1 MDRGDIM
8 AIIIDKIIIF
18 FICLFSFLFLSVN
31 RSSVIIVL
39 IAVTVSSLC
48 YYFRLKKVN
57 TIFLIFYCGLCVLNP
72 LFCIFLPLMLYD
84 MALLQLKVLAMLSI
98 FLFLFY
104 WHDNTIYHIGISLFA
119 LLLSYIMQDRTNRYT
134 RLQEEYKKLR
144 DTSQELN
151 LYLSKKNKMLI
162 ENQNYEIHLATLQER
177 NRIAREIHDNVGHML
192 SRSILQVGA
201 LLTLSK
207 EDTLSQSLIMLKDTL
222 NEAMNSIRKSI
233 HGLYDDSIDLKAN
246 IQGIIEQFQD
256 YKIEFDYDMS
266 EGVSKEVKYCFIMI
280 IKEALSNT
288 AKHSNANKIEI
299 IIREHPVFYQLL
311 IRDNGTKKSQNDA
324 GIGIESMKT
333 RVLNLNGNISIDQRN
348 GFKIF
353 ISIPK
358 KNKVKKERVYE
369 DRNR

>member
-1 MDRGDIM
+1 M
-8 AIIIDKIIIF
+8 AVIIDKIIIF
-18 FICLFSFLFLSVN
+18 IICLFSFMFLSVN
-31 RSSVIIVL
+31 KSAVIIVL

-48 YYFRLKKVN
+48 YYFRLRKVN
-57 TIFLIFYCGLCVLNP
+57 TILLIFYCGLCMLYP

-84 MALLQLKVLAMLSI
+84 MALLRVKGLMILAML
-98 FLFLFY
+98 LFLTY
-104 WHDNTIYHIGISLFA
+104 WYENTTYHIGISLFA
-119 LLLSYIMQDRTNRYT
+119 ILLSLVMYDRTNRYT
-134 RLQEEYKKLR
+134 RLQEEYRKLR

-151 LYLSKKNKMLI
+151 LYLSHKNKMLI
-162 ENQNYEIHLATLQER
+162 ENQNYEIHLAMLQER

-201 LLTLSK
+201 LLTINK
-207 EDTLSQSLIMLKDTL
+207 EGSSSQNLIMLKDTL

-246 IQGIIEQFQD
+246 IQGIIVQFQE

-266 EGVSKEVKYCFIMI
+266 EGVSKDVKYCFIMI

-288 AKHSNANKIEI
+288 AKHSNANKIDI
-299 IIREHPVFYQLL
+299 IVREHPVFYQLL
-311 IRDNGTKKSQNDA
+311 IRDNGSKKSANGA

-333 RVLNLNGNISIDQRN
+333 RILNLNGNISIDESD

-353 ISIPK
+353 VSIPK
-358 KNKVKKERVYE
+358 SNIVQKESVYE
-369 DRNR
+369 VSNR

>member
-1 MDRGDIM
+1 M
-8 AIIIDKIIIF
+8 AVIIDKIIIF
-18 FICLFSFLFLSVN
+18 IICLFSFFYLSWN
-31 RSSVIIVL
+31 RSAVIIVL
-39 IAVTVSSLC
+39 IAISVSSLC
-48 YYFRLKKVN
+48 YYFRLRKVN
-57 TIFLIFYCGLCVLNP
+57 TILLIFYCGLCMLDP

-84 MALLQLKVLAMLSI
+84 IIFLQLKILIIVSI
-98 FLFLFY
+98 LLFLTY
-104 WHDNTIYHIGISLFA
+104 WYENTFYHIGISLFA
-119 LLLSYIMQDRTNRYT
+119 ILLSLIIQDRTNRYT
-134 RLQEEYKKLR
+134 KLQEKYKKLR

-151 LYLSKKNKMLI
+151 IYLSNKNKMLI

-201 LLTLSK
+201 LLTISK
-207 EDTLSQSLIMLKDTL
+207 ESSLSPNLIMLKDTL

-246 IQGIIEQFQD
+246 IQGIIEQFKD

-266 EGVSKEVKYCFIMI
+266 DSVSKDVKYCFIMI

-299 IIREHPVFYQLL
+299 IVREHPVFYQLL
-311 IRDNGTKKSQNDA
+311 IRDNGSKKSQNDS

-333 RVLNLNGNISIDQRN
+333 RVLNLNGNISIDQSD

-353 ISIPK
+353 VSIPK
-358 KNKVKKERVYE
+358 NNSGQKEK
-369 DRNR
+369 